1 MISSPCHL
9 FFFLGNRSQQIRFEL
24 KSPLKVSTL
33 MASTVELRVKDSHHT
48 VLVLIV
54 FFAFLCYSFHILLF
68 YSHKPL
74 EINVVQLYSFW
85 ETENDVQNCWLVLVF
100 MIMLLSKEEM
110 QLSNFKFYDII
121 AVWPFDMCTDL
132 EFDLPSSRR
141 SVILQS
147 ELRIF

>member
-1 MISSPCHL
+1 
-9 FFFLGNRSQQIRFEL
+9 
-24 KSPLKVSTL
+24 

-74 EINVVQLYSFW
+74 EMNVVKLNSFW

-121 AVWPFDMCTDL
+121 AV
-132 EFDLPSSRR
+132 
-141 SVILQS
+141 
-147 ELRIF
+147 

>member
-1 MISSPCHL
+1 MSS
-9 FFFLGNRSQQIRFEL
+9 FFFPWEQKPADKI
-24 KSPLKVSTL
+24 
-33 MASTVELRVKDSHHT
+33 RVKKSIKSFYINGFHSGIESKRFSSHSSC
-48 VLVLIV
+48 VDC

-110 QLSNFKFYDII
+110 QLSSFKFYDII
-121 AVWPFDMCTDL
+121 AV
-132 EFDLPSSRR
+132 
-141 SVILQS
+141 
-147 ELRIF
+147 